1 MRGGVKFNIG
11 KEYTVRISS
20 DVDDSQHAFSFQ
32 LNQDG
37 AVWSRSTYLLLN
49 VTERKYIFT
58 GIAVLL
64 VILVYLIL
72 QRKGCFAKLENI
84 FLLLSLILCPLY
96 LTWVPI
102 FQVPDEV
109 NHYVR
114 AYGIVHGY
122 LLSPEG
128 GNMPIPDNLIP
139 YEWYTYT
146 PYILFHHFK
155 MNINSLD
162 SIIHNNV
169 NMALY
174 SPISY
179 IFQALGIGIADLFC
193 NNTYILVLAGSAAN
207 IAGCTILIYYAIK
220 FVPYGK
226 GVIAFISLLPMA
238 LQERASLSVDAIT
251 YAALVVMLS
260 FCLYMRHKRLRMSRG
275 KMTLMILL
283 IALVAS
289 CKVVYFP
296 AAFLLVLIPTECFGS
311 RKREWLMK
319 SVGVMEALVFSLGWL
334 AIAKNYLG
342 NTRAGGDAVEKLKF
356 IIHSPGRYLY
366 ILDKMFWQN
375 EEGLIGEMLGSK
387 LGSLNIVINTMLILF
402 IIMLFF
408 KVYYAEKMK
417 RKQPDYLEESVMV
430 LLSIGI
436 IFLIA
441 TSLYVQWT
449 DIAASTYSIEGL
461 QGRYF
466 LPVLP
471 LICCAF
477 LSTKREKIDM
487 NKGDGSVI
495 LGLYVINLL
504 VLMDVASFS
513 SYIG

>member
-1 MRGGVKFNIG
+1 M
-11 KEYTVRISS
+11 
-20 DVDDSQHAFSFQ
+20 
-32 LNQDG
+32 L
-37 AVWSRSTYLLLN
+37 
-49 VTERKYIFT
+49 
-58 GIAVLL
+58 
-64 VILVYLIL
+64 L
-72 QRKGCFAKLENI
+72 QRKERFAKLENL

-155 MNINSLD
+155 MNINSQD

-179 IFQALGIGIADLFC
+179 IFQVLGIGIADLFC
-193 NNTYILVLAGSAAN
+193 NNTYILVLAGSVTN

-220 FVPYGK
+220 FVSYGK

-251 YAALVVMLS
+251 YAALVIMLS
-260 FCLYMRHKRLRMSRG
+260 FCLYMRHKRLRMNRG
-275 KMTLMILL
+275 KMT
-283 IALVAS
+283 
-289 CKVVYFP
+289 
-296 AAFLLVLIPTECFGS
+296 
-311 RKREWLMK
+311 
-319 SVGVMEALVFSLGWL
+319 SVGVMEALVFSVGWL

-387 LGSLNIVINTMLILF
+387 LGSLNIAINIMLILF
-402 IIMLFF
+402 IMMLFF
-408 KVYYAEKMK
+408 KVYFAEKMK
-417 RKQPDYLEESVMV
+417 REQPDYLEESVMV

-436 IFLIA
+436 VLLIA

-477 LSTKREKIDM
+477 LSAKREKIDM
-487 NKGDGSVI
+487 NKGDGSAI

-513 SYIG
+513 SYIR

>member
-1 MRGGVKFNIG
+1 M
-11 KEYTVRISS
+11 
-20 DVDDSQHAFSFQ
+20 
-32 LNQDG
+32 
-37 AVWSRSTYLLLN
+37 
-49 VTERKYIFT
+49 
-58 GIAVLL
+58 
-64 VILVYLIL
+64 
-72 QRKGCFAKLENI
+72 
-84 FLLLSLILCPLY
+84 
-96 LTWVPI
+96 
-102 FQVPDEV
+102 PDEV

-179 IFQALGIGIADLFC
+179 IFQVLGIGIADLFC
-193 NNTYILVLAGSAAN
+193 NNTYILVLAGSVTN

-251 YAALVVMLS
+251 YAALVIMLS
-260 FCLYMRHKRLRMSRG
+260 FCLYMRHKRLRMNRG

-319 SVGVMEALVFSLGWL
+319 SVGVTEALVFSVGWL
-334 AIAKNYLG
+334 AVAKNYLG

-375 EEGLIGEMLGSK
+375 EEGLIGEMLVSK
-387 LGSLNIVINTMLILF
+387 LGSLNIAINIMLILF
-402 IIMLFF
+402 IMMLFF
-408 KVYYAEKMK
+408 KIYFAEKMK
-417 RKQPDYLEESVMV
+417 REQPDYLEESVMV

-436 IFLIA
+436 VLLIA

-487 NKGDGSVI
+487 NKGDGSAI

-513 SYIG
+513 SYIR